1 MRKKLD
7 GMVWLLAFLI
17 VLTIG
22 CLSMCSCKT
31 PKSVTEYVTVHDT
44 LISHKTDTI
53 KDVKVVTKID
63 TVRQVENHTYTIN
76 NVGDTIKEI
85 HHYHD
90 TEKIIVVDSTE
101 RYKATVDSLR
111 KALINLANKETV
123 KTKPS
128 QMWWKL
134 PLILAV
140 WAALILGGLWVYHKF
155 S

>member
-31 PKSVTEYVTVHDT
+31 SKTITEYVTVHDT
-44 LISHKTDTI
+44 LVSYKTDTV
-53 KDVKVVTKID
+53 KDVRFVTKTD

-111 KALINLANKETV
+111 KALDILANKEAV
-123 KTKPS
+123 MTKPS